1 MTVDATIP
9 EAPLARPATV
19 DVVDVHVGGDLH
31 RIVVGGIKALPG
43 ATVLNQ
49 MEYLKTEGDG
59 LRQLLLHEP
68 RGGHPSLFA
77 DLVVS
82 SAHPEADAGF
92 IIMEMMG
99 YPLISGT
106 NTMSTTV
113 ALLETGRISMRNGVC
128 PVTLEAPGGLVHV
141 QAECAGGKVTKVTYE
156 AQTPSFVA
164 DSGLEADVPGWG
176 TVKFDLVWSGAFY
189 PIVDATAL
197 GYSLVRDEEE
207 ELVRF
212 AKAFVPAAR
221 AVCRPV
227 HPEFGDEGPLSFVVF
242 AGPIEDAAGG
252 ERQCRVCCYEY
263 PRNSV
268 CRSPAGVP
276 TTSVVV
282 RLLHRGALS
291 VGDSLRSVSIFGT
304 DLRAEITG
312 TVDYFG
318 RQGVRVSVAGVGWI
332 TARSQLVVD
341 FRDPLTP
348 QDGLPALLSGVGETQ
363 KREATK

>member
-1 MTVDATIP
+1 MDSLV
-9 EAPLARPATV
+9 APCAGPATV

-31 RIVVGGIKALPG
+31 RIVLGGVGPLPG
-43 ATVLNQ
+43 ATVLEQ
-49 MEYLKTEGDG
+49 MEHLKAEGDG

-77 DLVVS
+77 DLVVPPS
-82 SAHPEADAGF
+82 NSEADAGF

-106 NTMSTTV
+106 NTMSTTI
-113 ALLETGRISMRNGVC
+113 ALLESGRIPMRDGVC
-128 PVTLEAPGGLVHV
+128 PVTLEAPGGLVRV
-141 QAECAGGKVTKVTYE
+141 EASCAGGKVTQVKYE

-164 DSGLEADVPGWG
+164 DTGLSVEVQGWG
-176 TVKFDLVWSGAFY
+176 TVTFDLVWTGAFY
-189 PIVDATAL
+189 PVVNAAAL
-197 GYSLVRDEEE
+197 GFSLVRDEEE

-221 AVCRPV
+221 GVCRPV
-227 HPEFGDEGPLSFVVF
+227 HPEFGDEGPLSFVVL
-242 AGPIEDAAGG
+242 AGPLGLGPDG
-252 ERQCRVCCYEY
+252 ERQCKVCCYEY
-263 PRNSV
+263 PRGSV

-282 RLLHRGALS
+282 RLLHQGALA
-291 VGDSLRSVSIFGT
+291 VGDRLRSVSVFDT
-304 DLRAEITG
+304 DLLAQITG
-312 TVDYFG
+312 TTDYHG
-318 RQGVRVSVAGVGWI
+318 RQGVRVSVAGTGWV

-348 QDGLPALLSGVGETQ
+348 RDGLPALLSGSGETSG
-363 KREATK
+363 AGLLA